1 MPTLILRFPGR
12 RYHATP
18 WGHHVNE
25 GLIEWPPSPW
35 RLLRALLSTGY
46 TTLGWSGDMGKPM
59 ECSPPVEARSLILKL
74 AGVLPRYRLPVGA
87 GAHSRHYMPLAAL
100 KAPGAKADTS
110 FVLAHQVNGSP
121 IVHGYK
127 EDTTLV
133 FDTWA
138 QVDEGE
144 IAVTWDVELTD
155 AETELLAQLANR
167 LGYLGRSESWV
178 IARLVE
184 TEEPLPESNCFPEI
198 GFANPGPGWEQVPL
212 MAPSIPTDYAQ
223 WREHAL
229 STALADLPEV
239 DANKKK
245 LTKDEKKTI
254 EQRRKAEAPYPID
267 LIACLQAPTNWL
279 REHGWSQPPGSRR
292 VFYWRKSDALEA
304 GAPKPRLRAISAP
317 SVEAMLLSMAT
328 ASGNDH
334 ALPPITRTLPQAEM
348 LHKHLGHALKRLD
361 LGHSRVL
368 SGCDEQ
374 ENRLA
379 GRHTHAHILPLDL
392 DGDGHLEHILIWAPM
407 GLDAQAQ
414 AAIRAVRQ
422 TFTKGGVG
430 ALKLA
435 LEAVG
440 DLADLRR
447 LPGKY
452 GDGLRT
458 LLGPENG
465 ATEWVTRTPFVPPR
479 YLKPRGNNSLEGQI
493 TAELASRGRLEPV
506 EVRRLDPWEDET
518 RIVRLR
524 GPSECAAGQEPEQRD
539 ECWLRFRHF
548 VRSRR
553 SGPPAPID
561 CGFPLSVR
569 LAEPVS
575 GPLCL
580 GYGSHFGLGMFG
592 PT

>member
-1 MPTLILRFPGR
+1 MPTLILRFPSR

-35 RLLRALLSTGY
+35 RLLRALLSVGY
-46 TTLGWSGDMGKPM
+46 TALGWPG
-59 ECSPPVEARSLILKL
+59 ESPPVTAGSLVEKL
-74 AGVLPRYRLPVGA
+74 AEKLPVYHLPETA
-87 GAHSRHYMPLAAL
+87 GAHTRHYMPLGIL
-100 KAPGAKADTS
+100 DKGREK
-110 FVLAHQVNGSP
+110 
-121 IVHGYK
+121 
-127 EDTTLV
+127 TTLV

-144 IAVTWDVELTD
+144 IAVIWDVELTD
-155 AETELLAQLANR
+155 TEAEILRQLVER
-167 LGYLGRSESWV
+167 IGYLGRSESWV
-178 IARLVE
+178 IARLMW
-184 TEEPLPESNCFPEI
+184 TEELLAESNCFPEI

-212 MAPSIPTDYAQ
+212 MAPVSPTSYFA
-223 WREHAL
+223 WRQGAVTEAL
-229 STALADLPEV
+229 SSYPLPEG
-239 DANKKK
+239 KKPPKK
-245 LTKDEKKTI
+245 LI
-254 EQRRKAEAPYPID
+254 EQRCKAEAPYPAD

-304 GAPKPRLRAISAP
+304 GAPKPRLRVRSAP

-328 ASGNDH
+328 ATGNDH
-334 ALPPITRTLPQAEM
+334 ALPSITRTLPQAEM
-348 LHKHLGHALKRLD
+348 LHKDLGHALKRLN
-361 LGHSRVL
+361 LGFSRVL

-374 ENRLA
+374 ANRLA

-430 ALKLA
+430 PIKLA

-447 LPGKY
+447 LSGKY
-452 GDGLRT
+452 GNELRT

-465 ATEWVTRTPFVPPR
+465 ATEWVTRTPFVSPR
-479 YLKPRGNNSLEGQI
+479 YLKPHGNNSLEGQI
-493 TAELASRGRLEPV
+493 VAELASRGLPEPV

-518 RIVRLR
+518 RIVRLL
-524 GPSECAAGQEPEQRD
+524 GPSECESGQEPEQRD
-539 ECWLRFRHF
+539 ERWLRFRHF

-569 LAEPVS
+569 LAEPIS

-580 GYGSHFGLGMFG
+580 GYGSHFGLGMFEAA
-592 PT
+592 